1 MRSRVARAT
10 IAAVLGLCASLL
22 STRIAFAHHSF
33 AMFDLSKQVTVIGK
47 VSEIQW
53 TNPHVWVFLEGAPA
67 GGKKGRWGVEFTSKV
82 HLTRR
87 NFDPDMIKA
96 GDNVEITVNPYRDGQ
111 LGGRFVAVK
120 LASGQYYCDVG
131 QAAQVFCKDN
141 KP

>member
-1 MRSRVARAT
+1 MRSRVARAL
-10 IAAVLGLCASLL
+10 IAAVLGICASA
-22 STRIAFAHHSF
+22 SFAHHSF
-33 AMFDLSKQVTVIGK
+33 AMFDQAKQVTVVGK
-47 VSEIQW
+47 VTEVQW

-87 NFDPDMIKA
+87 NFDPDMIKP

-131 QAAQVFCKDN
+131 PAAGAYCKDN
-141 KP
+141 KQ

>member
-1 MRSRVARAT
+1 MRSLVARAT
-10 IAAVLGLCASLL
+10 IAAALCLSAGL
-22 STRIAFAHHSF
+22 AFAHHSF
-33 AMFDLSKQVTVIGK
+33 AMFDQSKQVTVAGK
-47 VSEIQW
+47 VTEVQW
-53 TNPHVWVFLEGAPA
+53 TNPHVWVFVEGAPA

-82 HLTRR
+82 HLARR

-96 GDNVEITVNPYRDGQ
+96 GDNIEITVNPYRDGQ
-111 LGGRFVAVK
+111 PGGRFVAVK

>member
-10 IAAVLGLCASLL
+10 MAAVLGLCASLF
-22 STRIAFAHHSF
+22 SARIAFAHHSF
-33 AMFDLSKQVTVIGK
+33 AMFDQAKQVTVVGK
-47 VSEIQW
+47 VTEIQW

-87 NFDPDMIKA
+87 NFDPDMIKP

-131 QAAQVFCKDN
+131 QAAMAYCKDN